1 MQSSL
6 EEKRKVCNMAKWEC
20 RICGYIYD
28 DEKKKPPFK
37 ELPEDWRCP
46 ECYAPKSYFIKME

>member
-1 MQSSL
+1 
-6 EEKRKVCNMAKWEC
+6 MAKWEC

-28 DEKKKPPFK
+28 DEKKKTPFE

-46 ECYAPKSYFIKME
+46 ECYAPKAYFDKME

>member
-1 MQSSL
+1 
-6 EEKRKVCNMAKWEC
+6 MAKWEC

-28 DEKKKPPFK
+28 DEKKKTPFE

-46 ECYAPKSYFIKME
+46 ECYAPKLYFIKME